1 MMINVNKI
9 GFDENVQVVS
19 NTQWSVFHRQG
30 ATWLVWAF
38 ITPQFLYE
46 LRVPNWTVNWIP

>member
-1 MMINVNKI
+1 MVQINLKLKYFLMMINVNKI

-30 ATWLVWAF
+30 AT
-38 ITPQFLYE
+38 
-46 LRVPNWTVNWIP
+46 